1 MGTSLDHLLPAADE
15 VLRCAEHARRIEVDP
30 GGTAIRAD
38 RIVLVAAPLPWPK
51 PALDHPAVQPV
62 AEALRGAAMP
72 TRVLAFV
79 PDGSA
84 AEGAGHAAE
93 AHDGATLVVYERE
106 GASAVERR
114 YRTTAPADA
123 AALVR
128 ALIEGDQPEGSA
140 VARPGLVAEHRP
152 ARPAVLV
159 CTQGSHDVCCG
170 SEGTRLAGE
179 LQARIDATAAA
190 VGGPDQAVQ
199 LYRVSHTGGH
209 RFAPTAMTL
218 PDGRMWAGLT
228 MARVDAILSRVDGAL
243 AELAPTC
250 RGWWGADGGPA
261 QVAERAVLAAR
272 GWSLD
277 SVDRRVGVVDQP
289 DGRVLAT
296 VSLSGA
302 ASADPVDGPGDS
314 PNGQEER
321 WEVELVEGRSVPTI
335 ACRQPGG
342 LPAKTAREHDVL
354 TVRRLA

>member
-1 MGTSLDHLLPAADE
+1 M
-15 VLRCAEHARRIEVDP
+15 VRCAEHARRIEVDP
-30 GGTAIRAD
+30 GGTALRAD

-62 AEALRGAAMP
+62 AEALARAGMP

-79 PDGSA
+79 PEPA
-84 AEGAGHAAE
+84 AAGAGGGTAA
-93 AHDGATLVVYERE
+93 ADGATVVVYQRE

-114 YRTTAPADA
+114 YRTDGPAA
-123 AALVR
+123 SAALAR
-128 ALIEGDQPEGSA
+128 ALADGGDPSA
-140 VARPGLVAEHRP
+140 LPRPMAEHRP
-152 ARPAVLV
+152 ARPAVLI

-179 LQARIDATAAA
+179 LQALSDATAAA
-190 VGGPDQAVQ
+190 AGGADHVPQ

-228 MARVDAILSRVDGAL
+228 VARVEAILDRSGSV

-277 SVDRRVGVVDQP
+277 DEDRRVDVGEQRP
-289 DGRVLAT
+289 DGSMLAA
-296 VSLSGA
+296 VSIGTGS
-302 ASADPVDGPGDS
+302 V
-314 PNGQEER
+314 ER
-321 WEVELVEGRSVPTI
+321 WEVELIAGRSVPTI

-342 LPAKTAREHDVL
+342 LPAKPAQEYDVVAL
-354 TVRRLA
+354 RRLD

>member
-30 GGTAIRAD
+30 GGTALRAD

-51 PALDHPAVQPV
+51 PALDHPAVRPV
-62 AEALRGAAMP
+62 AEALHGTGVP

-79 PDGSA
+79 PDGPGSA
-84 AEGAGHAAE
+84 AAG
-93 AHDGATLVVYERE
+93 DGATIVVYERE
-106 GASAVERR
+106 GASAIERR
-114 YRTTAPADA
+114 YRTAGPAESADLARALAGDGA
-123 AALVR
+123 AAL
-128 ALIEGDQPEGSA
+128 P
-140 VARPGLVAEHRP
+140 PPMAEHCP

-179 LQARIDATAAA
+179 LQARNDATAAA
-190 VGGPDQAVQ
+190 SAHRAQ

-228 MARVDAILSRVDGAL
+228 VARVESILTRAGAP
-243 AELAPTC
+243 AELALAC

-277 SVDRRVGVVDQP
+277 DHDRRVELAGAP
-289 DGRVLAT
+289 GPGGSILAT
-296 VSLSGA
+296 VTVSPA
-302 ASADPVDGPGDS
+302 PASPPVDGNGD
-314 PNGQEER
+314 GAGKAER
-321 WEVELVEGRSVPTI
+321 WQVELAEGRTVPTI
-335 ACRQPGG
+335 ACREPGG
-342 LPAKTAREHDVL
+342 LPAKPAREYDVL
-354 TVRRLA
+354 AVRRLG

>member
-51 PALDHPAVQPV
+51 PALDHPAVQP
-62 AEALRGAAMP
+62 AAQALSGAAAP
-72 TRVLAFV
+72 TRLLAFV
-79 PDGSA
+79 PEGPAGA
-84 AEGAGHAAE
+84 AP
-93 AHDGATLVVYERE
+93 DGATLVVYERE

-114 YRTTAPADA
+114 YRTSGPAET
-123 AALVR
+123 AALARVL
-128 ALIEGDQPEGSA
+128 AGVADGSPA
-140 VARPGLVAEHRP
+140 APPPPMAEYRP
-152 ARPAVLV
+152 ARAAVLV

-218 PDGRMWAGLT
+218 PHGRMWAGLT
-228 MARVDAILSRVDGAL
+228 MARVDAILGRAEGAL
-243 AELAPTC
+243 AELAPIC

-277 SVDRRVGVVDQP
+277 DLDRRVGVVDQP
-289 DGRVLAT
+289 DGRVVAT
-296 VSLSGA
+296 VSVA
-302 ASADPVDGPGDS
+302 ASADGPDSDG
-314 PNGQEER
+314 ER

-354 TVRRLA
+354 TVRRLP